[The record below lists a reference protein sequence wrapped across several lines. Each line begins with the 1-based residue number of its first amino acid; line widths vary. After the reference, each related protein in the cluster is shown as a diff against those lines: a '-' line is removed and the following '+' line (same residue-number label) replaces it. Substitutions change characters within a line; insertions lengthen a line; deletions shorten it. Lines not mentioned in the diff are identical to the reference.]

1 MFTLDDNFLADVGLA
16 DLPETQRKA
25 FLQHVYEEIELRTGT
40 VISDGMSDAQ
50 LEEYEKIIDRDFQ
63 AITMWIDETVPD
75 FLNDP
80 IYQRMSKSLADAS
93 DAEVVC
99 EYAATKWLEVNR
111 PDYQEIVKQILDD
124 IADEIRRAA
133 HKILGG

>member
-1 MFTLDDNFLADVGLA
+1 MFTLDDSFLADVGLA
-16 DLPETQRKA
+16 DLPETQRKP

-40 VISDGMSDAQ
+40 AISDGMSDAQ

-63 AITMWIDETVPD
+63 AIAMWIDETVPD

-80 IYQRMSKSLADAS
+80 IYQRMSNSLACAS

-111 PDYQEIVKQILDD
+111 PDYQDVVKKILDD
-124 IADEIRRAA
+124 IADEIRRDAR
-133 HKILGG
+133 KILAG